1 MHLVARFAGRCIER
15 SIGVP
20 SMQVSRVGD
29 VEKHRM
35 HTVDAERAVLSLA
48 ARQHGAI
55 ATWQMASAGLGRSSI
70 AHRVRRGTL
79 EPVFRGVYAVGPLH
93 GAWTRKSAALLACGE
108 HAVLSHHGA
117 AGLWELG
124 PQLGGEVDVT
134 LVAGHRA
141 GQAGIRIHHA
151 RFGIGD
157 ARVRRGLRVT
167 APARTL
173 LDLAAILPPKQLERA
188 IDEAQIRRLT
198 TLAEI
203 NSLLARSSRHRGA
216 GALKTALRS
225 EPGLTRSGAE
235 RLLRE
240 LVRRVGL
247 PVPRTNARV
256 GGYEVDALWSGH
268 NLIVEVDSWEF
279 HSTRGAFER
288 DRRKTQDLEALG
300 YRVLRI
306 TAWQL
311 LHEPEVVAA
320 RLAVALSRAE
330 AALAAPPEAGRSP
343 PRRAA

>member
-1 MHLVARFAGRCIER
+1 MPLSLDAGPESHRTPT
-15 SIGVP
+15 SGAD
-20 SMQVSRVGD
+20 SRV
-29 VEKHRM
+29 M
-35 HTVDAERAVLSLA
+35 AVA
-48 ARQHGAI
+48 ARQWGAV
-55 ATWQMASAGLGRSSI
+55 ATAQLLEAGLGWSSI
-70 AHRVRRGTL
+70 THRERTGTL
-79 EPVFRGVYAVGPLH
+79 TRLFRGAYMVGPVP
-93 GAWTRKSAALLACGE
+93 GQWTRPFAALLACGDA
-108 HAVLSHHGA
+108 AVLSHLA
-117 AGLWELG
+117 AAAAWGLRAPSGDDIDLI
-124 PQLGGEVDVT
+124 VT
-134 LVAGHRA
+134 AGHRA
-141 GQAGIRIHHA
+141 GQAGLRVHRAHLDRI
-151 RFGIGD
+151 D
-157 ARVRRGLRVT
+157 VRVRHRLRVT

-173 LDLAAILPPKQLERA
+173 LDLAATLPRTELDKA
-188 IDEAQIRRLT
+188 IDEAQVHRLT
-198 TLAEI
+198 TLTEI

-225 EPGLTRSGAE
+225 EPGLTRSRAE

-256 GGYEVDALWSGH
+256 GGYEVDALWPGH
-268 NLIVEVDSWEF
+268 SLIVEVDSWEF

-300 YRVLRI
+300 YRVLRV